1 VRSRLRR
8 GESLWLQVRK
18 VEPVRAP
25 ALRGHHSADIAIIG
39 GGITGCA
46 VAHRLASA
54 GMRVAL
60 LEAARIG
67 RGSTAASTALLMQE
81 PDADFGDLARR
92 YGTSGARGIW
102 QASRKAVQGLI
113 RALRGLRG
121 APHVELCPSIY
132 VTRREERVR
141 ALKQELHARHRA
153 GVAGEWLTP
162 ERLRRAAGFTAA
174 GGILTRGNAQ
184 VDPYGAC
191 MAFARAAQRAGA
203 RLHEHSRARTIRQR
217 DGGVEID
224 TGRARISA
232 LWVVVATGYATSE
245 FRPLAGRFRLSDTYV
260 VATPPL
266 DRTAR
271 AAIGLRDVMLWDTE
285 RPYHYA
291 RWTPDRRFI
300 FGGHD
305 RPHRRKTARATFDR
319 RIAALMEERH
329 ELFPAGRGI
338 DCEYAWEGLFATTPD
353 GLPYIGPHRRYPRH
367 LFALGYG
374 GNGMTFGF
382 LAAQIITRM
391 VCGTAERTDSLF
403 RFGRLR

>member
-1 VRSRLRR
+1 MPRLRR
-8 GESLWLQVRK
+8 GESLWLDAGK
-18 VEPVRAP
+18 AEPVRAP
-25 ALRGHHSADIAIIG
+25 PLRGHHAADLVVVG

-46 VAHRLASA
+46 VAHQLASA
-54 GMRVAL
+54 GARVVL
-60 LEAARIG
+60 IEAARIG

-81 PDADFGDLARR
+81 PDADFGDLAGR
-92 YGTSGARGIW
+92 YGASGARQIW
-102 QASRKAVQGLI
+102 EASQRAVQGLI
-113 RALRGLRG
+113 RTLAALRG
-121 APHVELCPSIY
+121 APQVESRPSIY
-132 VTRREERVR
+132 FTRRDEHVP
-141 ALKQELHARHRA
+141 ALRQELAARHRA
-153 GVAGEWLTP
+153 GIRGEWLTP
-162 ERLRRAAGFTAA
+162 ERLHRVAGFTAA

-184 VDPYGAC
+184 VDPYAAC
-191 MAFARAAQRAGA
+191 MAFARAARRAGA
-203 RLHEHSRARTIRQR
+203 RLHEHTRAHTIRQR
-217 DGGVEID
+217 GGGVEVD

-232 LWVVVATGYATSE
+232 PWAVVATGYATPE

-271 AAIGLRDVMLWDTE
+271 TAVGLREVMLWDTE

-291 RWTPDRRFI
+291 RWTHDHRLL

-305 RPHRRKTARATFDR
+305 QPHTRKTTPATIDR
-319 RIAALMEERH
+319 RISALLDDRH
-329 ELFPAGRGI
+329 ALFPAGRQI

-353 GLPYIGPHRRYPRH
+353 GLPYIGTHRQYPRH

-382 LAAQIITRM
+382 LAAQIIARM
-391 VCGTAERTDSLF
+391 VRAKAGPADSLF